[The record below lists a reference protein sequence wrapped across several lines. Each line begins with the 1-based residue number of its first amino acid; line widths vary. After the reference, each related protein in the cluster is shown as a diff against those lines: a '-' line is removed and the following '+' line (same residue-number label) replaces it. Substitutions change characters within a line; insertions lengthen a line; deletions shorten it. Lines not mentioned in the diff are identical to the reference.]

1 MTRQKLLLAW
11 LGFTLAACGTQP
23 AVPPGSTAV
32 PGPTFTATATLMSTA
47 APTSTPRPTPTPV
60 VRVAAGDRALF
71 YGDYDLARREY
82 RNALNDSTDPQL
94 RAAALWGLSRID
106 YETGNYAG
114 ALTQLRELTAAYPDT
129 RHGAYGFFLLGETY
143 YELDRFREAA
153 EAYGMY
159 VQKRPGYIDAYAYE
173 AQGDALYNAGDYG
186 GALEAYN
193 LSLQSARLSDAS
205 LLGVKIANATAD
217 GGDQETALVKY
228 EALFAQSGN
237 DFLKAQL
244 DYLSGKALVVL
255 GRTDEAYQRYLHAVE
270 NYPLSYYAYLSL
282 VELVDAGVPVDD
294 FNRGIVDYYAGQY
307 GAALAALDR
316 YLSRASPPDG
326 TARHYRALTLRALG
340 NHEEA
345 AAEWGRLIEGH
356 PDNRYWLD
364 AWNEK
369 AFTEWAY
376 LDQPDKAAETLL
388 DFVALVSAHTDAPE
402 MLYSAGRMFERA
414 NRLDEAIAA
423 WQRVVNEY
431 PASAWSAEAGFQT
444 GIAYYRLGN
453 LPEALSHIQ
462 RSLELTSDP
471 SDRARAFLWVG
482 KIKAEQGEKSA
493 AIIAWQQA
501 ARLDPTGYYSE
512 RALDLML
519 GRGPFAPPSAYDLA
533 FDLEA
538 ERAEAATWVRVK
550 FGLPPETDLAGPGP
564 LLDDPRLQRG
574 TEYWELG
581 LKEQAR
587 AEFESLREAVS
598 DDAANSFRLAGY
610 LHDLGLYRSA
620 IFAARQV
627 LTLAGMD
634 DAATLGAPAYFNHI
648 RFGAYYADLVE
659 PAAALNNLHPLFLF
673 SVIRQESL
681 FEGFVQSTADARGL
695 MQIIPATGSSIATNL
710 GISDFRPEDLYRPVI
725 SINFGA
731 NYLSRVG
738 TFTGGDK
745 YAVLAGYNA
754 GPGNAAVW
762 NELAGGDP
770 DLFVEVVRFAETRNY
785 IRGIYEIYN
794 IYCSLY
800 NPLN

>member
-1 MTRQKLLLAW
+1 MTRQKFLLAW
-11 LGFTLAACGTQP
+11 LAFTLTACGAQP
-23 AVPPGSTAV
+23 SIPPGSTAV
-32 PGPTFTATATLMSTA
+32 PGPTFTATATLTPSA

-60 VRVAAGDRALF
+60 VRVAAGDKALF
-71 YGDYDLARREY
+71 YGDYDLARTEY
-82 RNALNDSTDPQL
+82 RKALNDSTDPQL

-106 YETGNYAG
+106 YETGNYSG

-129 RHGAYGFFLLGETY
+129 RDGAYGFFLLGETY

-217 GGDQETALVKY
+217 GGDRETALVQY

-244 DYLSGKALVVL
+244 DYLSGKALAAL
-255 GRTDEAYQRYLHAVE
+255 GRTDEAHQRYLHAVE

-326 TARHYRALTLRALG
+326 TARHYRALALRATG

-402 MLYSAGRMFERA
+402 MLYSAARMFERA
-414 NRLDEAIAA
+414 GRLDDAIAA

-431 PASAWSAEAGFQT
+431 PASAWTAEAGFQT
-444 GIAYYRLGN
+444 GIAYYRLEN
-453 LPEALSHIQ
+453 LPEALAHIQ

-471 SDRARAFLWVG
+471 SDQARAFLWVG

-519 GRGPFAPPSAYDLA
+519 GRGPFAPPSTYDLA

-550 FGLPPETDLAGPGP
+550 FGLPPETDLVGPGP

-574 TEYWELG
+574 AEYWELG

-648 RFGAYYADLVE
+648 RFGTYYADLVE

-695 MQIIPATGSSIATNL
+695 MQIIPSTGSSIATNL

-731 NYLSRVG
+731 NYLTRVG
-738 TFTGGDK
+738 TFTGGDQFV
-745 YAVLAGYNA
+745 VLAGYNA

-794 IYCSLY
+794 IYRSLY